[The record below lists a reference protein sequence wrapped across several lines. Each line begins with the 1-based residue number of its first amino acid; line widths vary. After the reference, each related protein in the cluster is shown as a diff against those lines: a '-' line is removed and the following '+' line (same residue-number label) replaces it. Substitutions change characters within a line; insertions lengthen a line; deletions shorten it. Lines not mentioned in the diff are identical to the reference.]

1 VNFLARKAEKQA
13 ISAVVDLFENPDADN
28 LVEVTPAPLAAVPVP
43 KAPSRKRSKPA
54 AATAVAGQGYLPGL
68 SRRGRPRLKNPLS
81 ASDRAKAHRER
92 HVAEGGKR
100 LEILL
105 TAEVNAALEGLVDH
119 FQEPRAVLIARL
131 IQREANRIQRKKP
144 TA

>member
-1 VNFLARKAEKQA
+1 M
-13 ISAVVDLFENPDADN
+13 VDLFENPDADN

-43 KAPSRKRSKPA
+43 KAPSSRKRSKPA

-81 ASDRAKAHRER
+81 ASERAKAHRER

-105 TAEVNAALEGLVDH
+105 TAEVIAALEGLVDH
-119 FQEPRAVLIARL
+119 FQEPRAILIARL
-131 IQREANRIQRKKP
+131 IQREAKRIQRKKP
-144 TA
+144 PA

>member
-1 VNFLARKAEKQA
+1 M
-13 ISAVVDLFENPDADN
+13 VDLFENPDADN
-28 LVEVTPAPLAAVPVP
+28 LVRVTPAPLAAVSVP
-43 KAPSRKRSKPA
+43 KATSRKRSKPA

-81 ASDRAKAHRER
+81 ASERAKAHRER

-105 TAEVNAALEGLVDH
+105 TAEVIAALEGLVGH
-119 FQEPRAVLIARL
+119 FQEPRAILIARL
-131 IQREANRIQRKKP
+131 IQREAKRIQRKKP
-144 TA
+144 PA